1 MKSIRTVFGEC
12 DEIEKT
18 LDYFRKNTDV
28 DSWMN
33 TLPTYTLWWLIT
45 VYEWYFYC
53 GKKSF
58 LNEQRNYVIKTITK
72 IIDLIDDDGNTER
85 FPGTFLDWPT
95 SQKAEVVYGVKGL
108 ICEALL
114 AAEELT
120 KLYHRFDLAEI
131 CKRKVSGIRNTV
143 CDANQSK
150 AIAAFLYNAGIPQV
164 GDVASIL
171 INDGAKGLSTFMSY
185 YIFKAMSNCGCHQ
198 NALDILKE
206 YYGAMMRLGATTFWE
221 DFNIEWAD
229 NALPIDVLP
238 DDKHTDI
245 HGDFGAYCYKGYRHS
260 LCHGWSSGPVAFLND
275 FVLGIVPIE
284 AGCKTVRIKA
294 NLGNLKW
301 AEGTFPTPYGV
312 IYVRHK
318 KGENDTVKSIVK
330 APNEVTIICDSI

>member
-1 MKSIRTVFGEC
+1 
-12 DEIEKT
+12 
-18 LDYFRKNTDV
+18 
-28 DSWMN
+28 
-33 TLPTYTLWWLIT
+33 
-45 VYEWYFYC
+45 
-53 GKKSF
+53 
-58 LNEQRNYVIKTITK
+58 
-72 IIDLIDDDGNTER
+72 
-85 FPGTFLDWPT
+85 
-95 SQKAEVVYGVKGL
+95 
-108 ICEALL
+108 
-114 AAEELT
+114 
-120 KLYHRFDLAEI
+120 
-131 CKRKVSGIRNTV
+131 
-143 CDANQSK
+143 
-150 AIAAFLYNAGIPQV
+150 
-164 GDVASIL
+164 
-171 INDGAKGLSTFMSY
+171 
-185 YIFKAMSNCGCHQ
+185 MSNCGCHQ